1 MEYCPLRVRPQ
12 GSGIKHPGSTWETG
26 IPGLWRGTLPDARV
40 SRNLLG
46 DGGAWGSEKQSF
58 LAPNVTESN
67 PAGLGVGPGLCVL
80 HKCPRTVPTW
90 GSLA

>member
-1 MEYCPLRVRPQ
+1 M
-12 GSGIKHPGSTWETG
+12 
-26 IPGLWRGTLPDARV
+26 LPDVRV
-40 SRNLLG
+40 SRDLLG

-80 HKCPRTVPTW
+80 HKCPRTVPMW
-90 GSLA
+90 GSLARCFERRRCDDLVPRFRAAEAVVLRKGSRP